1 MIALDRFTAK
11 TSLVI
16 KISSLRMRIE
26 KVPYEACISPEMPR
40 IYFKISICIDRCI
53 FNITYYLS
61 SNIFLINK
69 VLIFSMYHQMYIY
82 FIMQNILPKNRKKG
96 SLFFSILLRVCVLVR
111 GSVCS
116 LVAIVFDIESFFFC
130 HERPFPIH
138 TFSYKKQNYDLSLE
152 FLKFSAYLSLIFY
165 LAPNLV
171 WERGIVVPV

>member
-1 MIALDRFTAK
+1 
-11 TSLVI
+11 
-16 KISSLRMRIE
+16 MRIE
-26 KVPYEACISPEMPR
+26 KVPYEACISPKMPR

-69 VLIFSMYHQMYIY
+69 VLIFSMHHQMYIY
-82 FIMQNILPKNRKKG
+82 FIMQNILPKNRKRG
-96 SLFFSILLRVCVLVR
+96 PYFFLFCFECAYQCVGLFVASLPSFSTQK
-111 GSVCS
+111 
-116 LVAIVFDIESFFFC
+116 AFFFC

-138 TFSYKKQNYDLSLE
+138 TFLYKKQKYDLSLE
-152 FLKFSAYLSLIFY
+152 FFKLTAYLSLIFY

>member
-96 SLFFSILLRVCVLVR
+96 SLFFSILCAYQCVGLFVA
-111 GSVCS
+111 S
-116 LVAIVFDIESFFFC
+116 LPSFSTQKAFFFVM
-130 HERPFPIH
+130 R
-138 TFSYKKQNYDLSLE
+138 DLSRYTL
-152 FLKFSAYLSLIFY
+152 FHIKNKIMT
-165 LAPNLV
+165 
-171 WERGIVVPV
+171 